1 MVFSTCPGRPAV
13 QFCCRI
19 RLEMWSFFLRCMML
33 HDTFWVYDYHR
44 WPPGTTTK
52 CFLKHRYSSRWFP
65 KFAWNW
71 KSLQNAFWD
80 LHKML
85 YWAFFLHVGL
95 AKTLDHFVENL
106 YYPKCRPN
114 KFSADH
120 FVDPGYRRLLCTYK
134 KGSSSTPPELQRGFK
149 YIHPSFFLLAWV
161 GCRCKVQPSVEWP
174 TLAVHFSWSRPV
186 WGLAEPLAAAQKLR
200 GMNCRVSIF
209 HTSLTFCVFL
219 CCT

>member
-1 MVFSTCPGRPAV
+1 MMVFSTCPGRLAV

-19 RLEMWSFFLRCMML
+19 RLEMWRFFLRCMML

-52 CFLKHRYSSRWFP
+52 WFLKHRYSSRWFP

-120 FVDPGYRRLLCTYK
+120 FVSQTALYLQKREHKY
-134 KGSSSTPPELQRGFK
+134 TPW
-149 YIHPSFFLLAWV
+149 IV
-161 GCRCKVQPSVEWP
+161 
-174 TLAVHFSWSRPV
+174 T
-186 WGLAEPLAAAQKLR
+186 
-200 GMNCRVSIF
+200 GM
-209 HTSLTFCVFL
+209 
-219 CCT
+219 

>member
-1 MVFSTCPGRPAV
+1 
-13 QFCCRI
+13 
-19 RLEMWSFFLRCMML
+19 ML
-33 HDTFWVYDYHR
+33 HDTFWIYDYHR

-52 CFLKHRYSSRWFP
+52 WFLKHRYSSRWFH

-71 KSLQNAFWD
+71 KNLQNAYWD

-95 AKTLDHFVENL
+95 AKTVDHFVENL

-134 KGSSSTPPELQRGFK
+134 KREHKYTPWIVTGMFVLL
-149 YIHPSFFLLAWV
+149 SFIYYVLFVVVLHISPHLL
-161 GCRCKVQPSVEWP
+161 P
-174 TLAVHFSWSRPV
+174 TKQNILPITHCFI
-186 WGLAEPLAAAQKLR
+186 
-200 GMNCRVSIF
+200 SI
-209 HTSLTFCVFL
+209 TYS
-219 CCT
+219 